1 MEEVFQGS
9 GDRLRVREVNKK
21 KVLMFG
27 SPFRNGDGHQK
38 VCQSRKKGVV
48 NLSNRHKL
56 GYLLG
61 ALVCFFVSNPTK
73 IYAGHLLSEG

>member
-1 MEEVFQGS
+1 MNPKQGG

-38 VCQSRKKGVV
+38 VCQSRKKRVV
-48 NLSNRHKL
+48 NLSNGNKL
-56 GYLLG
+56 GYILG
-61 ALVCFFVSNPTK
+61 ALVCFFVSNPSK